1 MSKLDFKEIRELMK
15 LAEQSKL
22 DKFVVKK
29 GDFELHLERHAPQ
42 QVIAQP
48 RALPAQP
55 SPEPRMS
62 LPEAVG
68 RYVTSPMVGTFYAA
82 PAPDKPPFVKVGD
95 TVEAHQVICI
105 IEAMKVMNEVK
116 AGVAGVVAEILVD
129 TSHPVEFGSKL
140 IRIT

>member
-1 MSKLDFKEIRELMK
+1 MSKIDLKEIRELMK

-22 DKFVVKK
+22 DKFVVKR

-42 QVIAQP
+42 QAAVQP

-55 SPEPRMS
+55 PVEQPKS
-62 LPEAVG
+62 LPEIVG

-82 PAPDKPPFVKVGD
+82 PAPDRPPFVKVGD
-95 TVEAHQVICI
+95 VVEAHQVICI

-129 TSHPVEFGSKL
+129 TAHPVEFGSKL